1 MICFLVLLLRK
12 TNLLL
17 IKKTL
22 LTLRNTFVMS
32 QHDDQSAGRR
42 VRNSE
47 AGTASVSVADRWRP
61 AAVNAEAETCTL
73 PCSCTFPSCGV
84 YFVIQ
89 RKEGGVSSLSGDQDT
104 S

>member
-1 MICFLVLLLRK
+1 
-12 TNLLL
+12 
-17 IKKTL
+17 
-22 LTLRNTFVMS
+22 MS

-73 PCSCTFPSCGV
+73 PCSCMFPSCGV